1 MIATETHDSKR
12 GEDMRARLVALT
24 EVPREWEKTVE
35 LWKAVVAD
43 HSGPKPDERDLY
55 FILQTIVGA
64 WPLELLEAPDPQSIA
79 AFLERLG
86 AYFLKSLRE
95 AKRRSS
101 WIDPNISYEDAVQD
115 LVKAVFSLEGRFL
128 IEATPFVRR
137 LARFG
142 MLNSLSRLV
151 LKCTVPGVPDTY
163 QGTEFWD
170 FSLVDPDN
178 RRPVDFDG
186 RTRALGSGSPVE
198 LIESWTDGRV
208 KQELLRRLLRDRAD
222 APELYA
228 YGDYLDLSPSG
239 EGSRH
244 VVAFSRNW
252 QGDSRVIVAGRL
264 LAEFGHRQESPL
276 SNTLLPIP
284 AGRWRDLLTGGEWNF
299 ESGQIRLGELLSPL
313 PAAVLAPI
321 GDGRE

>member
-1 MIATETHDSKR
+1 
-12 GEDMRARLVALT
+12 LT
-24 EVPREWEKTVE
+24 
-35 LWKAVVAD
+35 
-43 HSGPKPDERDLY
+43 
-55 FILQTIVGA
+55 
-64 WPLELLEAPDPQSIA
+64 
-79 AFLERLG
+79 
-86 AYFLKSLRE
+86 
-95 AKRRSS
+95 
-101 WIDPNISYEDAVQD
+101 
-115 LVKAVFSLEGRFL
+115 
-128 IEATPFVRR
+128 EATPFLRK
-137 LARFG
+137 LAHVG

-178 RRPVDFDG
+178 RRPVDFAA
-186 RTRALGSGSPVE
+186 RTRALGGGSPAE
-198 LIESWTDGRV
+198 LIESWMNGCV
-208 KQELLRRLLRDRAD
+208 KQEVLERLLADRAD

-228 YGDYLDLSPSG
+228 YGDYIDLSASG

-264 LAEFGHRQESPL
+264 LAEFGRGQESPL
-276 SNTLLPIP
+276 SNALLTIP

-299 ESGQIRLGELLSPL
+299 ESGQIDLGELLSPL

-321 GDGRE
+321 GAGQG